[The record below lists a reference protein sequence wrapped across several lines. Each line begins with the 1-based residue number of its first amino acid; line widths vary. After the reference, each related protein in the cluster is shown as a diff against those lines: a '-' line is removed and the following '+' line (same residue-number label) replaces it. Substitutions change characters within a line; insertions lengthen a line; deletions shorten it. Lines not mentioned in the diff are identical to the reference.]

1 MRTLM
6 SATGIALSE
15 HPSDSSLPMA
25 TLPSL
30 PEDLIRLIAEWIVC
44 DDLDRGCLVWGEE
57 QNAYRLLL
65 PLSESCKPLRAYMKP
80 LIFKTLHN
88 WNIDGESV
96 WPQDLWPHVV
106 TVKLRDHV
114 AQDQAVLK
122 VTQDVYTALTQMPLL
137 TNAILRYN
145 SVVPPAALQSLGAV
159 TNLKTLE
166 IHQARLDGLLL
177 SSLSFP
183 LLEKLVVTITG
194 FRGISR
200 ANDIDRAAERANV
213 GRLLR
218 CVSRNLTFLHLSG
231 DLMPVDFDKIRWP
244 RLQSLAVSEH
254 TPSRQ
259 LLVPALTAHMPSLC
273 DLQLLY
279 AADMSRTS
287 EGLRPPFAYGD
298 PAGRSLRHILPRLT
312 ALSLSNVSDD
322 DPIFSQLPE
331 SLNALHIHARC
342 DPHYGADHADLPKPA
357 VAALSNASAI
367 VLVKRLSFLSDLIE
381 FTISVNEFPTAP
393 LFDTIASRFPRLT
406 YLEASRANY
415 QQRRDGWD
423 CTGRVTRNDTV
434 LNAMSRFPRLRTLKL
449 TLHTVE
455 SSRRSNMELGETLR
469 RLFGGIASLQ
479 TVYFPWFFEPPW
491 LPWQTPDPE
500 TWDSYDRGV
509 LDQWP
514 CRESPQPVGVP
525 IVL

>member
-1 MRTLM
+1 M
-6 SATGIALSE
+6 SATGIILSE

-96 WPQDLWPHVV
+96 WPKDIWSHVV

-231 DLMPVDFDKIRWP
+231 DLMPVDFDEIRWP

-254 TPSRQ
+254 TPSRH
-259 LLVPALTAHMPSLC
+259 LLVPVLTAHTPSLR
-273 DLQLLY
+273 DLQFLY
-279 AADMSRTS
+279 TADMSRGP
-287 EGLRPPFAYGD
+287 EELRPPFAYGD
-298 PAGRSLRHILPRLT
+298 PTRGSLCHILPRLT

-342 DPHYGADHADLPKPA
+342 DPHYGLDHADLPKPA
-357 VAALSNASAI
+357 VAALSNGSAI
-367 VLVKRLSFLSDLIE
+367 WLVKRLSHLTNLAE
-381 FTISVNEFPTAP
+381 FTISGDIFPTAP
-393 LFDTIASRFPRLT
+393 LLETIASHFPNLI
-406 YLEASRANY
+406 YLETSRANY
-415 QQRRDGWD
+415 QRRRDGQD
-423 CTGRVTRNDTV
+423 FTGRETRNDAV
-434 LNAMSRFPRLRTLKL
+434 LTALTRFRRLQTLKL
-449 TLHTVE
+449 TMHTVRLSPR
-455 SSRRSNMELGETLR
+455 SSREQSETYE
-469 RLFGGIASLQ
+469 RLFGGIPSLE
-479 TVYFPWFFEPPW
+479 TVHLPWFSESPW
-491 LPWQTPDPE
+491 APWESPDPV
-500 TWDSYDRGV
+500 TWLSYDRE
-509 LDQWP
+509 
-514 CRESPQPVGVP
+514 RMERSASRNTQPAPVK
-525 IVL
+525 IIL